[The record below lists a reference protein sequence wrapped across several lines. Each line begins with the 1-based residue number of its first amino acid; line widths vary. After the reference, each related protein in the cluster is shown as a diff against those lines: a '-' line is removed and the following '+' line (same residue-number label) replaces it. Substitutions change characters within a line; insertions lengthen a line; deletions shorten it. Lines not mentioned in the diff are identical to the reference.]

1 MISPGGKNVFGGFS
15 QDGACVVKKNEKKN
29 NVDLTVPEN
38 FLHMR
43 QDILRFADVDSNG
56 HLNNVKFFEFC
67 QESRVSLFRAVGA
80 HDGED
85 GRAWMIAALSIEFLG
100 QVHAPGNIETG
111 TLVLKFGNSSLKLG
125 QGIFNS
131 GRCAATAEM
140 TMVRV
145 DLQTG
150 KPFPIEP
157 ILRER
162 LKMLGGSG

>member
-1 MISPGGKNVFGGFS
+1 MAN
-15 QDGACVVKKNEKKN
+15 DLNGAGVAKKIEKQKAI
-29 NVDLTVPEN
+29 DLTVPES

-43 QDILRFADVDSNG
+43 QDILRFADADSNG

-85 GRAWMIAALSIEFLG
+85 GRAWMIASLSIAFLG

-111 TLVLKFGNSSLKLG
+111 TLVLKFGNSSLLLG
-125 QGIFNS
+125 QGMFNA
-131 GRCAATAEM
+131 GRCVATAEM

-145 DLQTG
+145 DQATG
-150 KPFPIEP
+150 KPFAIEP
-157 ILRER
+157 VLRER
-162 LKMLGGSG
+162 LKMLGGHG

>member
-1 MISPGGKNVFGGFS
+1 MAKNPI
-15 QDGACVVKKNEKKN
+15 KKNT
-29 NVDLTVPEN
+29 VDLTIPEN

-43 QDILRFADVDSNG
+43 QDILRYADVDSNG

-85 GRAWMIAALSIEFLG
+85 NRAWMIAALSIVFRG
-100 QVHAPGNIETG
+100 QVHAPGNVETG
-111 TLVLKFGNSSLKLG
+111 TLVLKFGNSSLQLG
-125 QGIFNS
+125 QGMFYA
-131 GRCAATAEM
+131 GRCVATAEM

-145 DLQTG
+145 DQETG
-150 KPFPIEP
+150 KPFRIET

-162 LKMLGGSG
+162 LKMLGGHG

>member
-1 MISPGGKNVFGGFS
+1 MAKNPI
-15 QDGACVVKKNEKKN
+15 KKKT
-29 NVDLTVPEN
+29 VDLTIPEN

-43 QDILRFADVDSNG
+43 QDILRYADVDSNG

-85 GRAWMIAALSIEFLG
+85 RRAWMIAALSIVFRG

-111 TLVLKFGNSSLKLG
+111 TLVLKFGNSSLQLG
-125 QGIFNS
+125 QGMFNA
-131 GRCAATAEM
+131 GRCVATAEM

-145 DLQTG
+145 DQETG
-150 KPFPIEP
+150 KPFPIEA

-162 LKMLGGSG
+162 LKMLGGHG